1 MINKDIK
8 KAEDKKKKDQ
18 NLNGSYNTR
27 RRVKSKSKNQT
38 INTTFE
44 STRAEKNRMYSTIA
58 DPEDAEDANVNNNN
72 NNNNSLRSCNEDDN
86 EEVRFRGSNAQ
97 NESHSHVQEASHLD
111 DEQDPIAQFRRKQK
125 QA

>member
-58 DPEDAEDANVNNNN
+58 DPDDAEDANVN

-111 DEQDPIAQFRRKQK
+111 AEQDPIAQFRRKQK